1 MIYVSSKRKKNE
13 TILKAFPNALI
24 IDVTSK
30 SSDKWIAFSPFYPHG
45 NIPIP
50 FSNGE
55 ISNSVEGIW
64 QGLKVFQN
72 MDIDVS
78 KFRIFSM
85 KNLKRTT
92 KKYGK
97 ILGHRKGIYGKE
109 ILNYH
114 DARFQIYIPSY
125 KWILENKL
133 SDLVA
138 ELYRLSKKNDIVLL
152 DYNINENIEDLSKPI
167 SHAELIKMFIE
178 NKL

>member
-78 KFRIFSM
+78 KFRISSM

-109 ILNYH
+109 ILNYY

>member
-72 MDIDVS
+72 MDI
-78 KFRIFSM
+78 
-85 KNLKRTT
+85 KRTT

-167 SHAELIKMFIE
+167 SHAELIKLFME

>member
-1 MIYVSSKRKKNE
+1 
-13 TILKAFPNALI
+13 
-24 IDVTSK
+24 
-30 SSDKWIAFSPFYPHG
+30 
-45 NIPIP
+45 
-50 FSNGE
+50 
-55 ISNSVEGIW
+55 
-64 QGLKVFQN
+64 
-72 MDIDVS
+72 
-78 KFRIFSM
+78 M

-97 ILGHRKGIYGKE
+97 IVGHRKGVHGTE

-133 SDLVA
+133 SDLVT
-138 ELYRLSKKNDIVLL
+138 ELQRLSYKNDIVLL

-167 SHAELIKMFIE
+167 SHAALIKLFME

>member
-1 MIYVSSKRKKNE
+1 MQAYNTDFSDATRK
-13 TILKAFPNALI
+13 
-24 IDVTSK
+24 
-30 SSDKWIAFSPFYPHG
+30 IA
-45 NIPIP
+45 
-50 FSNGE
+50 
-55 ISNSVEGIW
+55 NSVEGIW

-72 MDIDVS
+72 TDIDVS
-78 KFRIFSM
+78 KFQISDM

-97 ILGHRKGIYGKE
+97 IVGHRKGVHGTE

-133 SDLVA
+133 SDLVT
-138 ELYRLSKKNDIVLL
+138 ELQRLSYKNDIVLL

-167 SHAELIKMFIE
+167 SHAALIKLFME

>member
-1 MIYVSSKRKKNE
+1 MIHIRSKRQKNE
-13 TILKAFPNALI
+13 TIRKAFPDALI

-30 SSDKWIAFSPFYPHG
+30 STDKWISFSPFYPHG

-50 FSNGE
+50 FSDGE
-55 ISNSVEGIW
+55 IANSVEGIW

-72 MDIDVS
+72 MDVDVS
-78 KFRIFSM
+78 KFQISNMR
-85 KNLKRTT
+85 NLKRTT

-97 ILGHRKGIYGKE
+97 IIGHRKGVHGAE
-109 ILNYH
+109 ILDYH

-138 ELYRLSKKNDIVLL
+138 ELHRLNDKNDIVLL

-167 SHAELIKMFIE
+167 SHAELIKLFME